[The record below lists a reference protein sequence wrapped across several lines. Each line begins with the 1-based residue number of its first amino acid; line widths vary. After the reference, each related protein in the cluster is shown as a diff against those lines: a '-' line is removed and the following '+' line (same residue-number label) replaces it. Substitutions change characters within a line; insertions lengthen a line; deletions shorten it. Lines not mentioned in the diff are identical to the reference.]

1 VTIRLAKTFR
11 ARLVGLALR
20 REPPDHA
27 LPDHALLLPRTRAIH
42 TFGMRFALDLYW
54 LDARGAL
61 VRVDRAVPPRRL
73 RRCAGAAAVLEV
85 PVRRAG

>member
-1 VTIRLAKTFR
+1 MTIHCARTLR
-11 ARLVGLALR
+11 ARLRGLALR

-27 LPDHALLLPRTRAIH
+27 LLLPHTRAVH

-54 LDARGAL
+54 LDAEGGVL
-61 VRVDRAVPPRRL
+61 RVDRAVPPQRL

-85 PVRRAG
+85 PSAPAT

>member
-1 VTIRLAKTFR
+1 MRVANTFR
-11 ARLVGLALR
+11 ARLLGLALHS
-20 REPPDHA
+20 EP
-27 LPDHALLLPRTRAIH
+27 PDHALLLPRTRAIH

-54 LDARGAL
+54 LDERASL
-61 VRVDRAVPPRRL
+61 LRVDRAVPPRRQ